1 MATKESTKSTL
12 MEKHQ
17 SMNYRTLTQG
27 RLTVTMLD
35 DVTTTTTAALPR
47 VWFVPPDVS
56 RPALVEG
63 FHLPNR
69 FRVEGLDVA
78 IEMEVNAVR
87 RDGVLFFDCTSL
99 VITSP
104 VEADGIKD
112 IPKIPLATLV
122 KMAMKCARTLCM
134 YYPPHYEGA
143 LLDQKFRP
151 IEGATLKVDE
161 HEHVVPLSASPPK
174 GKTWTDRHID
184 NLIGKPPRRPNNAVT
199 DEELQ
204 KVADV
209 YNNTKEAGGYPLA
222 AVMEVFHYTKR
233 TADNRVAQCKKQKL
247 IPAPRKKATK

>member
-35 DVTTTTTAALPR
+35 DATTATRAALPPIY
-47 VWFVPPDVS
+47 VAPHDVS

-69 FRVEGLDVA
+69 FRVEGLDVP
-78 IEMEVNAVR
+78 IEMEVNATEH
-87 RDGVLFFDCTSL
+87 DGVRVFACTSL

-122 KMAMKCARTLCM
+122 KMAVKCARTLCM

-143 LLDQKFRP
+143 QLNQKFRP
-151 IEGATLKVDE
+151 IEGAALKVSE
-161 HEHVVPLSASPPK
+161 RVHVAPLSASPPK
-174 GKTWTDRHID
+174 GKTWTDEAI
-184 NLIGKPPRRPNNAVT
+184 NKLIGKPPRRPNNAVT